1 MSLDLPSM
9 RSEVSTKKS
18 TAKPKQEVLAC
29 NLRIDTTMK
38 AFERQGG
45 RQMFEENLA
54 SSLGISMSSVQVTGM
69 REGSVILDYNLIV
82 DKNSKMSIDELKS
95 LQNDKMKSG
104 AIDVG
109 GPVMSFT
116 STVPTSGSDE
126 PKSNKRVAE
135 PTPIELE
142 SPSESENEIEDVE
155 ISEPS
160 VRKKQQPPEVE
171 PKITENEFDNLSN
184 EFSDE
189 QESEESSE
197 EEESE
202 SSSEDEDT
210 KRENARRNRKR

>member
-1 MSLDLPSM
+1 MHPNVRKQSEKYEPQQQEEITPDSESDVSLDLPSM
-9 RSEVSTKKS
+9 RSEVST
-18 TAKPKQEVLAC
+18 AKPKREVLAC

-38 AFERQGG
+38 AFEQQGG

-54 SSLGISMSSVQVTGM
+54 DSLGISMSSVQVTGL
-69 REGSVILDYNLIV
+69 REGSVIVDYNLIV
-82 DKNSKMSIDELKS
+82 DKDSKMSLGELKS
-95 LQNDKMKSG
+95 LQNKKMKSG

-126 PKSNKRVAE
+126 PKSNKREVEA
-135 PTPIELE
+135 TPIELE
-142 SPSESENEIEDVE
+142 SPSESENEIEDAE

-189 QESEESSE
+189 
-197 EEESE
+197 
-202 SSSEDEDT
+202 
-210 KRENARRNRKR
+210 